1 MAYLLDVF
9 EFRSPKVI
17 ITFSNPAVDTA
28 NCAPAVPLAALAAG
42 KVVIV
47 HRLFTTGETAVVSIS
62 HPVAIPVP
70 LAAVPPTYEAVPV
83 PMYGV
88 SVKAV
93 PEVLKVHCVTT
104 AADAVPEIA
113 TTTDVTKSDE
123 SDFMYETP
131 KGFEVRDQIANGC
144 SPRVGNRRNVLSYM

>member
-144 SPRVGNRRNVLSYM
+144 SPRVGNRSNVLPLM